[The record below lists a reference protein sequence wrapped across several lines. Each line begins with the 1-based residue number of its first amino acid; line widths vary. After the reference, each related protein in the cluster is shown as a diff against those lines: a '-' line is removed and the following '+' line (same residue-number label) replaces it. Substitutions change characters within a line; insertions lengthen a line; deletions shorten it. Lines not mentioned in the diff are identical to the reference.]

1 MTVPPCR
8 CRCPRQGSCLG
19 EACGTQEAGRACGAR
34 KAGASASHLSRARAL
49 SLSLPLPLFLSVNPS
64 RSFALPLPL
73 VAAPSVLADATSG
86 SWSPDT
92 ATFRGG
98 RVYVDCILCLFDDYI
113 ALYDIEC
120 ALGRR
125 VQPVTCH
132 VLRGCMPLL
141 HFLPSRTHPSS
152 SFASWGR
159 PLAST
164 LVFWVPGFGAVLGLF
179 PAPSP
184 QCFQSSPAM
193 YVGEVLW
200 AADALRGIHS
210 KRRHSIVREH
220 ILQ

>member
-1 MTVPPCR
+1 MTTWMLVPPCR

-34 KAGASASHLSRARAL
+34 KAGASA
-49 SLSLPLPLFLSVNPS
+49 VNPS